1 MKTWNSL
8 RKKYGV
14 RIFIVMLSM
23 LFLCTFVARK
33 EGYHLDE
40 ILAFQLANAEY
51 NPWIVPTQPVG
62 RLAKFM
68 AEHIAGE
75 NLGET
80 ISNISFIVEDTLKNR
95 GSSILANYKA
105 DVYDAP
111 IWIDR
116 EMFQAYV
123 RNDSSDDFNLLSV
136 YFNVKDDN
144 HPPLHFMCLHLM
156 TSLFKGE
163 ISPWHGC
170 VINLAAMAG
179 VLWLL
184 GLIGD
189 IIFKKKSSSLALMIL
204 SGFSMGMIATTIWIR
219 MYALLTLW
227 TVWGLYLHI
236 RKYIGVDQDSF
247 YRIHRKNG
255 KIKWL
260 GSVSLFVITLL
271 SFWTQYFGLFFII
284 PLAVVTAVLLLKDK
298 RVREFWSYVRT
309 MFSAAVVGVGLYPFA
324 IGDVLFSERGTEAL
338 SQWQNGFIE
347 YVERLKSFGS
357 ILARNV
363 VGNQWIFAAAILIP
377 TVVIFY
383 HIIKKIKAHNQ
394 IEGWKIAMC
403 GIPTAGYFLLAAKMS
418 PYFVDRYI
426 MAIFP
431 ITALVL
437 VWMWD
442 CAMDVCGLKSKC
454 AAGVCI
460 TTAIFVTLLS
470 NINMKGHHTYLYSGY
485 DEQVAVAEEY
495 REYPMVCLYLG
506 SGLYENVIEM
516 EQYAQTILL
525 KPEEL
530 SSMDET
536 RAEVTK
542 AGYVALIKYPGEES
556 GKEQLKQV
564 MDVFGGTKA
573 ELLYEGGA
581 FGDAIYFVTANKNKE

>member
-14 RIFIVMLSM
+14 RIFIVVLSM
-23 LFLCTFVARK
+23 LFLCTFVTRK

-68 AEHIAGE
+68 AEHIDGE
-75 NLGET
+75 NFGET
-80 ISNISFIVEDTLKNR
+80 MSNIGYIVEDTLKNR

-111 IWIDR
+111 VWMER

-123 RNDSSDDFNLLSV
+123 RNDSKDDFNFLSV

-144 HPPLHFMCLHLM
+144 HPPFHFMCLHLM

-189 IIFKKKSSSLALMIL
+189 ILFKKKSSTVAVMIL
-204 SGFSMGMIATTIWIR
+204 AGFSLGMVATTLWIR

-236 RKYIGVDQDSF
+236 RKYVGVDQDMF
-247 YRIHRKNG
+247 YRIKRKNG
-255 KIKWL
+255 KTKWL
-260 GSVSLFVITLL
+260 GSVGLFIITLL
-271 SFWTQYFGLFFII
+271 SFWTQYFGLFFIL
-284 PLAVVTAVLLLKDK
+284 PLAIVTVILLLKSK
-298 RVREFWSYVRT
+298 RMREFWAYVRT
-309 MFSAAVVGVGLYPFA
+309 MVSAAVVGVGLYPFA

-338 SQWQNGFIE
+338 SQWQNGFME
-347 YVERLKSFGS
+347 YVGRLKSFGS
-357 ILARNV
+357 ILACNV
-363 VGNQWIFAAAILIP
+363 AGNEFVFAAGILVP
-377 TVVIFY
+377 AGVILY
-383 HIIKKIKAHNQ
+383 HIIKKTKACDH
-394 IEGWKIAMC
+394 IEGWQIAMC
-403 GIPTAGYFLLAAKMS
+403 GIPLLAYFLLAAKMS

-437 VWMWD
+437 VWLWD
-442 CAMDVCGLKSKC
+442 QAIDVCGWNQKY
-454 AAGVCI
+454 AAGTCI
-460 TTAIFVTLLS
+460 SAAILMTLAS
-470 NINMKGHHTYLYSGY
+470 NINMQGQHTYLYTGY

-495 REYPMVCLYLG
+495 QEYPLVCLYLG

-516 EQYAQTILL
+516 ERYAQTILL

-530 SSMDET
+530 ASMDASRT
-536 RAEVTK
+536 EVTK
-542 AGYVALIKYPGEES
+542 DSYVALIKYPGEES
-556 GKEQLKQV
+556 GKEQLMQV
-564 MDVFGGTKA
+564 MDVFGGTEA

-581 FGDAIYFVTANKNKE
+581 FGDVIYFVTGK

>member
-14 RIFIVMLSM
+14 RIFIVVLSM
-23 LFLCTFVARK
+23 LFLCTFVTRK

-68 AEHIAGE
+68 AEHIDGE
-75 NLGET
+75 NFGET
-80 ISNISFIVEDTLKNR
+80 MSNIGYIVEDTLKNR

-111 IWIDR
+111 VWMER

-123 RNDSSDDFNLLSV
+123 RNDSKDDFNFLSV

-144 HPPLHFMCLHLM
+144 HPPFHFMCLHLM

-189 IIFKKKSSSLALMIL
+189 ILFKKKSSTVAVMIL
-204 SGFSMGMIATTIWIR
+204 AGFSLGMVATTLWIR

-236 RKYIGVDQDSF
+236 RKYVGVDQDMF
-247 YRIHRKNG
+247 YRIKRKNG
-255 KIKWL
+255 KTKWL
-260 GSVSLFVITLL
+260 GSVDLFIITLL
-271 SFWTQYFGLFFII
+271 SFWTQYFGLFFIL
-284 PLAVVTAVLLLKDK
+284 PLAIVTVILLLKSK
-298 RVREFWSYVRT
+298 RMREFWAYVRT
-309 MFSAAVVGVGLYPFA
+309 MVSAAVVGVGLYPFA

-338 SQWQNGFIE
+338 SQWQNGFME
-347 YVERLKSFGS
+347 YVGRLKSFGS
-357 ILARNV
+357 ILACNV
-363 VGNQWIFAAAILIP
+363 AGNEFVFAAGILVP
-377 TVVIFY
+377 AGVILY
-383 HIIKKIKAHNQ
+383 HIIKKTKACDH
-394 IEGWKIAMC
+394 IEGWQIAMC
-403 GIPTAGYFLLAAKMS
+403 GIPLLAYFLLAAKMS

-437 VWMWD
+437 VWLWD
-442 CAMDVCGLKSKC
+442 QAIDVCGWNQKY
-454 AAGVCI
+454 AAGTCI
-460 TTAIFVTLLS
+460 SAAILMTLAS
-470 NINMKGHHTYLYSGY
+470 NINMQGQHTYLYTGY

-495 REYPMVCLYLG
+495 QEYPLVCLYLG

-516 EQYAQTILL
+516 ERYAQTILL

-530 SSMDET
+530 ASMDASRT
-536 RAEVTK
+536 EVTK
-542 AGYVALIKYPGEES
+542 DSYVALIKYPGEES
-556 GKEQLKQV
+556 GKEQLMQV
-564 MDVFGGTKA
+564 MDVFGGTEA

-581 FGDAIYFVTANKNKE
+581 FGDVIYFVTGK

>member
-14 RIFIVMLSM
+14 RIFIVVLSM
-23 LFLCTFVARK
+23 LFLCTFVTRK

-68 AEHIAGE
+68 AEHIDGE
-75 NLGET
+75 NFGET
-80 ISNISFIVEDTLKNR
+80 MSNIGYIVEDTLKNR

-111 IWIDR
+111 VWMER

-123 RNDSSDDFNLLSV
+123 RNDSKDDFNFLSV

-144 HPPLHFMCLHLM
+144 HPPFHFMCLHLM

-189 IIFKKKSSSLALMIL
+189 ILFKKKSSTVAVMIL
-204 SGFSMGMIATTIWIR
+204 AGFSLGMVATTLWIR

-236 RKYIGVDQDSF
+236 RKYVGVDQDMF
-247 YRIHRKNG
+247 YRIKRKNG
-255 KIKWL
+255 KTKWL
-260 GSVSLFVITLL
+260 GSVDLFIITLL
-271 SFWTQYFGLFFII
+271 SFWTQYFGLFFIL
-284 PLAVVTAVLLLKDK
+284 PLAIVTVILLLKSK
-298 RVREFWSYVRT
+298 RMREFWAYVRT
-309 MFSAAVVGVGLYPFA
+309 MVSAAVVGVGLYPFA

-338 SQWQNGFIE
+338 SQWQNGFME
-347 YVERLKSFGS
+347 YVGRLKSFGS
-357 ILARNV
+357 ILASNV
-363 VGNQWIFAAAILIP
+363 AGNEFVFAAGILVP
-377 TVVIFY
+377 AGVILY
-383 HIIKKIKAHNQ
+383 HIIKKTKACDH
-394 IEGWKIAMC
+394 IEGWQIAMC
-403 GIPTAGYFLLAAKMS
+403 GIPLLAYFLLAAKMS

-437 VWMWD
+437 VWLWD
-442 CAMDVCGLKSKC
+442 QAIDVCGWNQKY
-454 AAGVCI
+454 AAGTCI
-460 TTAIFVTLLS
+460 SAAILMTLAS
-470 NINMKGHHTYLYSGY
+470 NINMQGQHTYLYTGY

-495 REYPMVCLYLG
+495 QEYPLVCLYLG

-516 EQYAQTILL
+516 ERYAQTILL

-530 SSMDET
+530 ASMDASRT
-536 RAEVTK
+536 EVTK
-542 AGYVALIKYPGEES
+542 DSYVALIKYPGEES
-556 GKEQLKQV
+556 GKEQLMQV
-564 MDVFGGTKA
+564 MDVFGGTEA

-581 FGDAIYFVTANKNKE
+581 FGDVIYFVTGK

>member
-14 RIFIVMLSM
+14 RIFIVVLSM
-23 LFLCTFVARK
+23 LFLCTFVTRK

-68 AEHIAGE
+68 KEHIDGE
-75 NLGET
+75 NFGET
-80 ISNISFIVEDTLKNR
+80 MSNIGYIVGDTLKNR

-111 IWIDR
+111 VWMER

-123 RNDSSDDFNLLSV
+123 RNDSKDDFNFLSV

-144 HPPLHFMCLHLM
+144 HPPFHFMCLHLM

-189 IIFKKKSSSLALMIL
+189 ILFKKKSSTVAVMIL
-204 SGFSMGMIATTIWIR
+204 AGFSLGMVATTLWIR

-236 RKYIGVDQDSF
+236 RKYVGVDQDMF
-247 YRIHRKNG
+247 YRIKRKNG
-255 KIKWL
+255 KTKWL
-260 GSVSLFVITLL
+260 GSVDLFIITLL
-271 SFWTQYFGLFFII
+271 SFWTQYFGLFFIL
-284 PLAVVTAVLLLKDK
+284 PLAIVTVILLLKSK
-298 RVREFWSYVRT
+298 RMREFWAYVRT
-309 MFSAAVVGVGLYPFA
+309 MVSAAVVGVGLYPFA

-338 SQWQNGFIE
+338 SQWQNGFME
-347 YVERLKSFGS
+347 YVGRLKSFGS
-357 ILARNV
+357 ILACNV
-363 VGNQWIFAAAILIP
+363 AGNEFVFAAGILVP
-377 TVVIFY
+377 AGVILY
-383 HIIKKIKAHNQ
+383 HIIKKTKACDH
-394 IEGWKIAMC
+394 IEGWQIAMC
-403 GIPTAGYFLLAAKMS
+403 GIPLLAYFLLAAKMS

-437 VWMWD
+437 VWLWD
-442 CAMDVCGLKSKC
+442 QAIDVCGWNQKY
-454 AAGVCI
+454 AAGTCI
-460 TTAIFVTLLS
+460 SAAILMTLAS
-470 NINMKGHHTYLYSGY
+470 NINMQGQHTYLYTGY

-495 REYPMVCLYLG
+495 QEYPLVCLYLG

-516 EQYAQTILL
+516 ERYAQTILL

-530 SSMDET
+530 ASMDASRT
-536 RAEVTK
+536 EVTK
-542 AGYVALIKYPGEES
+542 DSYVALIKYPGEES
-556 GKEQLKQV
+556 GKEQLMQV
-564 MDVFGGTKA
+564 MDVFGGTEA

-581 FGDAIYFVTANKNKE
+581 FGDVIYFVTGK

>member
-14 RIFIVMLSM
+14 RIFIVVLSM
-23 LFLCTFVARK
+23 LFLCTFVTRK

-68 AEHIAGE
+68 AEHIDGE
-75 NLGET
+75 NFGET
-80 ISNISFIVEDTLKNR
+80 MSNIGYIVGDTLKNR

-111 IWIDR
+111 VWMER

-123 RNDSSDDFNLLSV
+123 RNDSKDDFNFLSV

-144 HPPLHFMCLHLM
+144 HPPFHFMCLHLM

-189 IIFKKKSSSLALMIL
+189 ILFKKKSSTVAVMIL
-204 SGFSMGMIATTIWIR
+204 AGFSLGMVATTLWIR

-236 RKYIGVDQDSF
+236 RKYVGVDQDMF
-247 YRIHRKNG
+247 YRIKRKNG
-255 KIKWL
+255 KTKWL
-260 GSVSLFVITLL
+260 GSVDLFIITLL
-271 SFWTQYFGLFFII
+271 SFWTQYFGLFFIL
-284 PLAVVTAVLLLKDK
+284 PLAIVTVILLLKSK
-298 RVREFWSYVRT
+298 RMREFWAYVRT
-309 MFSAAVVGVGLYPFA
+309 MVSAAVVGVGLYPFA

-338 SQWQNGFIE
+338 SQWQNGFME
-347 YVERLKSFGS
+347 YVGRLKSFGS
-357 ILARNV
+357 ILACNV
-363 VGNQWIFAAAILIP
+363 AGNEFVFAAGILVP
-377 TVVIFY
+377 AGVILY
-383 HIIKKIKAHNQ
+383 HIIKKTKACDH
-394 IEGWKIAMC
+394 IEGWQIAMC
-403 GIPTAGYFLLAAKMS
+403 GIPLLAYFLLAAKMS

-437 VWMWD
+437 VWLWD
-442 CAMDVCGLKSKC
+442 QAIDVCGWNQKY
-454 AAGVCI
+454 AAGTCI
-460 TTAIFVTLLS
+460 SAAILMTLAS
-470 NINMKGHHTYLYSGY
+470 NINMQGQHTYLYTGY

-495 REYPMVCLYLG
+495 QEYPLVCLYLG

-516 EQYAQTILL
+516 ERYAQTILL

-530 SSMDET
+530 ASMDASRT
-536 RAEVTK
+536 EVTK
-542 AGYVALIKYPGEES
+542 DSYVALIKYPGEES
-556 GKEQLKQV
+556 GKEQLMQV
-564 MDVFGGTKA
+564 MDVFGGTEA

-581 FGDAIYFVTANKNKE
+581 FGDVIYFVTGK